1 MRSSSSISQF
11 CSSDH
16 CFQTKPICRQFWIN
30 GFKNQLRIE
39 KGRRPQK
46 GTQYLELYYIS
57 SSIWVP
63 FWGRLHRFVETV
75 KTVKNVKN
83 FKTVKNVKTVKFQLH
98 IKWGRR
104 PQKGTQYLELY
115 YISSSIWVP
124 ILGRLHIIRKYVKTT
139 SKRYPKRRTI
149 YIYIYIYS
157 SSIWVPFWGRLH
169 SWNWWKGGPLW
180 IFFSS
185 IF

>member
-1 MRSSSSISQF
+1 MGTFLRSSSSISQF
-11 CSSDH
+11 CSSYH
-16 CFQTKPICRQFWIN
+16 YFQTKPICRQFWMV
-30 GFKNQLRIE
+30 GFKNQLHIE

-149 YIYIYIYS
+149 YIYIYIY
-157 SSIWVPFWGRLH
+157 I
-169 SWNWWKGGPLW
+169 
-180 IFFSS
+180 
-185 IF
+185 